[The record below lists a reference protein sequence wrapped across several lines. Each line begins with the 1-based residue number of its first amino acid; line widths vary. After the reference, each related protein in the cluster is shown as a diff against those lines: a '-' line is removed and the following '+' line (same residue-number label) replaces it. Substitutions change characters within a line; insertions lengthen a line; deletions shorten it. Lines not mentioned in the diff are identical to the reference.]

1 MATTGVGASAAAKA
15 VTLATGST
23 SAEVV
28 TGSTALLS
36 VGVRPNSCRAAA
48 IIIHGNGDS
57 TGGVGELPA
66 NGFRTALTALDIAVV
81 TAATGACGGVDTTG
95 FGVSSLTSACATDGL
110 AVGGGAAATC
120 GSSVVCVDS
129 VASDGTVR
137 AVALPVFGFDSTAS
151 LVGLLDCCEALDFF
165 CLFGFG
171 SGSAAAGFVSLESVD
186 ALVFSAACLPSDA
199 AEPEVDDSLDV
210 DDD

>member
-1 MATTGVGASAAAKA
+1 MNATMGVTNAGPMMGRCCNTSSGAVCGMATTGVGASAAAKA

-95 FGVSSLTSACATDGL
+95 F
-110 AVGGGAAATC
+110 
-120 GSSVVCVDS
+120 VDS

-137 AVALPVFGFDSTAS
+137 AAALPVFGFDSTAS

-165 CLFGFG
+165 CLFGFC
-171 SGSAAAGFVSLESVD
+171 SGSAA
-186 ALVFSAACLPSDA
+186 
-199 AEPEVDDSLDV
+199 
-210 DDD
+210 

>member
-1 MATTGVGASAAAKA
+1 MDVDRGAVERDHLHVARHRGAGRQTELHRIADERMQDVADERYLVDERHDRSHERRPDDGQVLQSLQRRRLRDGDEGVVVAAAAKA
-15 VTLATGST
+15 VTLAAGST

-81 TAATGACGGVDTTG
+81 TTATGACG
-95 FGVSSLTSACATDGL
+95 
-110 AVGGGAAATC
+110 
-120 GSSVVCVDS
+120 
-129 VASDGTVR
+129 R
-137 AVALPVFGFDSTAS
+137 
-151 LVGLLDCCEALDFF
+151 
-165 CLFGFG
+165 
-171 SGSAAAGFVSLESVD
+171 
-186 ALVFSAACLPSDA
+186 
-199 AEPEVDDSLDV
+199 
-210 DDD
+210 